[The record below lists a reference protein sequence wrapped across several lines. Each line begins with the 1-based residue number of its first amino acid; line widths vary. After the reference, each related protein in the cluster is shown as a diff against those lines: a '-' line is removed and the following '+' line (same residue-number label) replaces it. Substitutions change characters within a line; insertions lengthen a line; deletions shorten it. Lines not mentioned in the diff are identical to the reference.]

1 MSIPAAGLYTMET
14 VAAPNTRLSNS
25 ISCVKK
31 PVFGRIEGR
40 LDFRCANALLRG
52 ILSCF
57 MRYARHREADR
68 LTPDTQ
74 CTSVLPPA
82 DRTCITKHVLL
93 VNGAVCHSVLRSDAD
108 SGSWQVCSA
117 GSRYNKTGNA
127 YTSQHGGA
135 FELPQ
140 LPCKSNKCYCAFET
154 WWHMLRNQISSFAET
169 DESI

>member
-1 MSIPAAGLYTMET
+1 MET

-40 LDFRCANALLRG
+40 LDFRCVNALLRG

-68 LTPDTQ
+68 LTPATQ

-82 DRTCITKHVLL
+82 ERTCITNHGLL
-93 VNGAVCHSVLRSDAD
+93 VNGAVTAYYVKLQIGAEDVSSLQGIEVTRDDAYRMFHD
-108 SGSWQVCSA
+108 FRA
-117 GSRYNKTGNA
+117 
-127 YTSQHGGA
+127 
-135 FELPQ
+135 
-140 LPCKSNKCYCAFET
+140 
-154 WWHMLRNQISSFAET
+154 
-169 DESI
+169 

>member
-31 PVFGRIEGR
+31 PVLGRTEGR
-40 LDFRCANALLRG
+40 LDLRCANALVRG

-82 DRTCITKHVLL
+82 DRTCITKRFVSDMVAVTAYCVQLQIAAAGKSLL
-93 VNGAVCHSVLRSDAD
+93 CRI
-108 SGSWQVCSA
+108 
-117 GSRYNKTGNA
+117 
-127 YTSQHGGA
+127 
-135 FELPQ
+135 
-140 LPCKSNKCYCAFET
+140 
-154 WWHMLRNQISSFAET
+154 QI
-169 DESI
+169 

>member
-25 ISCVKK
+25 MSCVKK
-31 PVFGRIEGR
+31 PVFGRTEGR

-93 VNGAVCHSVLRSDAD
+93 VNGAVRTYCVYLQNAAVDVSAVQGPAVTGQAVLIHRNIEACSSNHGCRSKAISVTNP
-108 SGSWQVCSA
+108 V
-117 GSRYNKTGNA
+117 
-127 YTSQHGGA
+127 
-135 FELPQ
+135 
-140 LPCKSNKCYCAFET
+140 
-154 WWHMLRNQISSFAET
+154 
-169 DESI
+169 

>member
-82 DRTCITKHVLL
+82 DRTCITKRFVSEWWLL
-93 VNGAVCHSVLRSDAD
+93 QRTAFSCRY
-108 SGSWQVCSA
+108 WQRISLCSA
-117 GSRYNKTGNA
+117 GSRYNKTGKA
-127 YTSQHGGA
+127 YSSQH
-135 FELPQ
+135 
-140 LPCKSNKCYCAFET
+140 
-154 WWHMLRNQISSFAET
+154 
-169 DESI
+169 